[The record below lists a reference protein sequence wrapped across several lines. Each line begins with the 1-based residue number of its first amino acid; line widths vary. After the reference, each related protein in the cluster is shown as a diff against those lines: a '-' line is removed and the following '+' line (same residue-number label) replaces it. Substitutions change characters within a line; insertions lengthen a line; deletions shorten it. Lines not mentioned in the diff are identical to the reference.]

1 MTLREIINFSINKTM
16 SRTILTSV
24 STFLAATALFLF
36 GTGIIVD
43 FSLVFMLG
51 IAVGTFSSIFIASPV
66 FYWWNKG
73 NRDRVEK
80 EEPMPER
87 SWE

>member
-1 MTLREIINFSINKTM
+1 M
-16 SRTILTSV
+16 SRTILTSL
-24 STFLAATALFLF
+24 STFFAAAALFLF

-43 FSLVFMLG
+43 FSFVFMLG
-51 IAVGTFSSIFIASPV
+51 IVAGTFSSVFIASPV

-73 NRDRVEK
+73 NRDCVEK
-80 EEPMPER
+80 DEPLPER